1 MIWEF
6 NKGKT
11 KFVNI
16 YQLVTIKMNTQ
27 QELLGGG
34 LFNNSKVIRKLSLQK
49 FKTLINK
56 KLEFKQILN
65 KKMKFKKIINKKLKL
80 KKLKLK
86 KLKIKNQKI

>member
-16 YQLVTIKMNTQ
+16 YQLVTINMNTQ

-34 LFNNSKVIRKLSLQK
+34 LFNNSKVIRKLSL
-49 FKTLINK
+49 
-56 KLEFKQILN
+56 
-65 KKMKFKKIINKKLKL
+65 
-80 KKLKLK
+80 
-86 KLKIKNQKI
+86 